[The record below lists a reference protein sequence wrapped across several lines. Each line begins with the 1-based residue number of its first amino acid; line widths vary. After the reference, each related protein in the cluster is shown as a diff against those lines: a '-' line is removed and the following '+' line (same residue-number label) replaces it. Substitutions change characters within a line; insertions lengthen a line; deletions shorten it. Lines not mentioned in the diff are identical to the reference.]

1 MAAFDK
7 PETRLEET
15 GAVPKKP
22 AGKARKPT
30 TRKAAPLNARK
41 QFREMELLLNLSRK
55 VAESDNL
62 DDVLRTIVAT
72 AATETNS
79 DRGTLFLNDPRTG
92 ELYSR
97 VAQGVRIR
105 EIRILNTDGIAGHVF
120 TSGEPLVVD
129 DAYKDP
135 RFDSAVDQETG
146 YMTRNM
152 MAVPIRVRGTVIGVL
167 ETINRRDGSYTAEDQ
182 HLLEGVAMQTA
193 ATLGSMQLVESIKA
207 ARDQEMRFLHLVSD
221 VTREID
227 LGSMLT
233 KIVSE
238 AARILSAD
246 RATLFLHDDKTKELF
261 SRVATGGS
269 IGEIRMPDHV
279 GIAGAVYT
287 SGHSINIP
295 YAYADLRFNP
305 AFDKRT
311 GYFTQSILCV
321 PIVNE
326 AGRIIGV
333 TQVLNKRGGPF
344 SDDDEARLRAFT
356 AQLSISLE
364 NAQLF
369 DDVQNVKNYNQSMLQ
384 SMSNGVVTLNEDGHI
399 NTCNQAGLRILRV
412 APKAILQ
419 QTATQFFG
427 EANPWVLERIKV
439 VDQTLASDVLMD
451 ADMIVEGE
459 KVSVNLTVLPL
470 MSEEDNGVRKRLGTL
485 LMIEDISTEK
495 RMKSTMSRY
504 MDPAVAAQLLSG
516 GEDVLGGKSV
526 TATVLFSDIRGFT
539 TLSEELGPIKTVSLL
554 NEYFSI
560 MVEVI
565 TKQGGMLDKFIG
577 DALMAAF
584 GLPVAHDDDEDRA
597 VRAAIG
603 MINALK
609 QFNETRAAAGKSPV
623 DIGIGLNTDSV
634 VSGNIGSPRR
644 MDYTIIGDGVNLASR
659 LESACKQ
666 YASRILISENTFK
679 KLRGTYRIREVDSVV
694 VKGKHQP
701 VGIYEVLDY
710 HSPETFPNLM
720 DAVNYWKSGLEYYRH
735 GDWDR
740 AIKAFGEAGSANP
753 HDKLPPMYIER
764 CQELQE
770 NPPGAEWTGVWVM
783 KTK

>member
-1 MAAFDK
+1 MAALDK
-7 PETRLEET
+7 PETVPENSAAAPQET
-15 GAVPKKP
+15 PSAVKKT
-22 AGKARKPT
+22 R
-30 TRKAAPLNARK
+30 TRKSAADIRK
-41 QFREMELLLNLSRK
+41 QYREMELLLELSRK

-62 DDVLRTIVAT
+62 DDILRTIVAT
-72 AATETNS
+72 AARETNS

-97 VAQGVRIR
+97 VAQGVHIR

-120 TSGEPLVVD
+120 TSGEPLVIH

-146 YMTRNM
+146 YLTRNM

-167 ETINRRDGSYTAEDQ
+167 ETINRAGGEYTADDL
-182 HLLEGVAMQTA
+182 HLLQGVAMQTA

-269 IGEIRMPDHV
+269 IGEIRMPDHL

-287 SGHSINIP
+287 SGRSINIP

-321 PIVNE
+321 PILNDS
-326 AGRIIGV
+326 GRIIGV

-344 SDDDEARLRAFT
+344 TDDDEARLRAFT
-356 AQLSISLE
+356 AQLAISLE

-384 SMSNGVVTLNEDGHI
+384 SMSNGVVTLNEDGRI

-412 APKAILQ
+412 DPKVILQ
-419 QTATQFFG
+419 QTAAQFFG
-427 EANPWVLERIKV
+427 ETNPWVLERIKA
-439 VDQTLASDVLMD
+439 VDQTLTSDVLMD
-451 ADMIVEGE
+451 ADMVVQGE

-516 GEDVLGGKSV
+516 GEEVLGGKSV

-539 TLSEELGPIKTVSLL
+539 TLSEELGPIKTVSML

-584 GLPVAHDDDEDRA
+584 GLPVSHDDDEDRA

-679 KLRGTYRIREVDSVV
+679 KLRGTYRVREVDSVV

-710 HSPETFPNLM
+710 HTPETFPNLM

-735 GDWDR
+735 GDWVR
-740 AIKAFGEAGSANP
+740 AIKAFGEAGAANP

-770 NPPGAEWTGVWVM
+770 NPPGDSWTGVWVM

>member
-1 MAAFDK
+1 MAALDK
-7 PETRLEET
+7 EET
-15 GAVPKKP
+15 APEKNGLVPKKP
-22 AGKARKPT
+22 RKPA
-30 TRKAAPLNARK
+30 TRKAAALNTRK

-120 TSGEPLVVD
+120 TSGEPLVVA

-146 YMTRNM
+146 YLTRNM

-167 ETINRRDGSYTAEDQ
+167 ETINRRDGAYTPDDQ

-287 SGHSINIP
+287 NGRTINSP

-333 TQVLNKRGGPF
+333 TQVLNKKGGPF

-356 AQLSISLE
+356 AQLAISLE
-364 NAQLF
+364 NAKLF

-412 APKAILQ
+412 QPKVILQ

-560 MVEVI
+560 MVEII

-603 MINALK
+603 MINALR

-666 YASRILISENTFK
+666 YASRILISENTF
-679 KLRGTYRIREVDSVV
+679 
-694 VKGKHQP
+694 
-701 VGIYEVLDY
+701 
-710 HSPETFPNLM
+710 
-720 DAVNYWKSGLEYYRH
+720 
-735 GDWDR
+735 
-740 AIKAFGEAGSANP
+740 
-753 HDKLPPMYIER
+753 
-764 CQELQE
+764 
-770 NPPGAEWTGVWVM
+770 
-783 KTK
+783 

>member
-1 MAAFDK
+1 MAALDK
-7 PETRLEET
+7 PETELEKSAT
-15 GAVPKKP
+15 VPKKP
-22 AGKARKPT
+22 AATAKKTR
-30 TRKAAPLNARK
+30 TRKTAPDIRK
-41 QFREMELLLNLSRK
+41 RYREMELLLNLSRK

-72 AATETNS
+72 AAIETNS

-92 ELYSR
+92 ELFSR
-97 VAQGVRIR
+97 VAQGVRVR

-146 YMTRNM
+146 YLTRNM
-152 MAVPIRVRGTVIGVL
+152 MAVPIRVRGAVIGVL
-167 ETINRRDGSYTAEDQ
+167 ETINRTGGGYTADDR

-207 ARDQEMRFLHLVSD
+207 ARDQEMRFLQLVSD

-269 IGEIRMPDHV
+269 IGEIRMPDHL

-287 SGHSINIP
+287 SGRSINIP

-321 PIVNE
+321 PILNE

-356 AQLSISLE
+356 AQLAISLE

-384 SMSNGVVTLNEDGHI
+384 SMSNGVVTLNEDGRI

-412 APKAILQ
+412 DPKAILQ

-427 EANPWVLERIKV
+427 ETNPWVLERIKV
-439 VDQTLASDVLMD
+439 VDQTLTSDVLMD
-451 ADMIVEGE
+451 ADMVVQGE

-485 LMIEDISTEK
+485 LMIDDISTEK

-516 GEDVLGGKSV
+516 GEEVLGGKSV

-539 TLSEELGPIKTVSLL
+539 TLSEELGPIKTVSML

-679 KLRGTYRIREVDSVV
+679 KLRGTYRVREVDSVV

-701 VGIYEVLDY
+701 VGIYELLDY
-710 HSPETFPNLM
+710 HTPETFPNLM

-740 AIKAFGEAGSANP
+740 AIKAFGEAGAANP

-764 CQELQE
+764 CQELQQ
-770 NPPGAEWTGVWVM
+770 NPPGASWTGVWVM